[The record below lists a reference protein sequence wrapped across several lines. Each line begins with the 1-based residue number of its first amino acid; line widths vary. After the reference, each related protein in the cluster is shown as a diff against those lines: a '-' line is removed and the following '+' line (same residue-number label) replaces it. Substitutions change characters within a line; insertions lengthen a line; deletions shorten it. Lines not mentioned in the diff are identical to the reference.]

1 MEFKREEYLNK
12 LFFIYLVKIQIIK
25 YNMTNKETL

>member
-25 YNMTNKETL
+25 YDMTNKETL